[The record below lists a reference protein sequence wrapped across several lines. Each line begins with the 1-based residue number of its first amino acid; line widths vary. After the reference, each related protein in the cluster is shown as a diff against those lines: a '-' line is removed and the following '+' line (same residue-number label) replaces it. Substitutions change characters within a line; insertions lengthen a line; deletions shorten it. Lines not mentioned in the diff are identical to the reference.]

1 MKANVRVRRKRYRVV
16 LRKYRCS
23 LALLSPKNG
32 INILS
37 LTHVHTTA
45 LDKARARTIRLDRPP
60 GEKGNGSHAADDA
73 AGTITLHLVLGKT
86 AGVAASS
93 ALSVVLLALGAH
105 HKPVGASAG
114 VTRRTSRPD
123 ERSMRIESGVSV
135 RTNTSETRVDS
146 GAKDKVASGT
156 ALRQTYLRDLTRSV
170 AAAPVEQAMKVI
182 VDVDMVGMTLDG
194 AGFQC
199 AVVCRARSRRKLY
212 TNVCGLD
219 TLAAAEGARSL
230 IRGQ

>member
-1 MKANVRVRRKRYRVV
+1 M
-16 LRKYRCS
+16 
-23 LALLSPKNG
+23 
-32 INILS
+32 
-37 LTHVHTTA
+37 
-45 LDKARARTIRLDRPP
+45 
-60 GEKGNGSHAADDA
+60 
-73 AGTITLHLVLGKT
+73 
-86 AGVAASS
+86 
-93 ALSVVLLALGAH
+93 
-105 HKPVGASAG
+105 
-114 VTRRTSRPD
+114 
-123 ERSMRIESGVSV
+123 
-135 RTNTSETRVDS
+135 
-146 GAKDKVASGT
+146 AKDKVASGT

-230 IRGQ
+230 IRGHFRGRSTRPPDKIPFLVNPTIALVRFHLRC

>member
-1 MKANVRVRRKRYRVV
+1 MKAIVRACAERYRVV

-73 AGTITLHLVLGKT
+73 AGTVTLHLVLGKT

-93 ALSVVLLALGAH
+93 ALSVVLLTLGAH
-105 HKPVGASAG
+105 HKPVGASSG
-114 VTRRTSRPD
+114 ITRRTSRPD
-123 ERSMRIESGVSV
+123 EMSMRMESGVS
-135 RTNTSETRVDS
+135 E
-146 GAKDKVASGT
+146 
-156 ALRQTYLRDLTRSV
+156 
-170 AAAPVEQAMKVI
+170 
-182 VDVDMVGMTLDG
+182 
-194 AGFQC
+194 
-199 AVVCRARSRRKLY
+199 RANER
-212 TNVCGLD
+212 
-219 TLAAAEGARSL
+219 E
-230 IRGQ
+230 